1 MTGFIKSKSYEYTK
15 HLYEKKI
22 WEKENNKKL
31 NLKKF
36 LEQKKHLANLEKQ
49 VKNVKKEV
57 EKQEIIR
64 SYFLQEGIKVKKKKR
79 IRPHELVIEEPHLLE
94 TPEGRL
100 KLKYYAV
107 EDQWGTNVA
116 EWFIKQAPYCKICE
130 AKLNMGWY
138 PCNPASPHVT
148 KEERKNSKVTF
159 DEVPC
164 IDHDH
169 SLGNRKTFKNNP
181 NILPRGLLCHHC
193 NRGMGALKDDPKL
206 LRKVLKYLEK

>member
-1 MTGFIKSKSYEYTK
+1 MTDFIKSKSYEYTK
-15 HLYEKKI
+15 HLYKKKI
-22 WEKENNKKL
+22 WEKENNIKL

-36 LEQKKHLANLEKQ
+36 LEQKKHLPNLEKQ
-49 VKNVKKEV
+49 K
-57 EKQEIIR
+57 
-64 SYFLQEGIKVKKKKR
+64 KKKKR
-79 IRPHELVIEEPHLLE
+79 TRPHELAIEEPHLLE

-116 EWFIKQAPYCKICE
+116 EWFIKQPPYCEICE

-138 PCNPASPHVT
+138 PCNPTSPHVT

-159 DEVPC
+159 NEVPC

-169 SLGNRKTFKNNP
+169 NLGNRRTFKNNP

-206 LRKVLKYLEK
+206 LRKVLEYLEK